1 MLWTATQGADNY
13 QEQEYEWLSIL
24 NAGKDVIGKLIKASP
39 EKFFPKHRRR
49 KKTQRENELE
59 TYFRFSLKN
68 PKVEV
73 MPGKLEAAD

>member
-13 QEQEYEWLSIL
+13 QEQEYEWLSI
-24 NAGKDVIGKLIKASP
+24 GKDVIRKLIKASP